1 MAEETEKPEQQLDEV
16 RDCATQNDF
25 KMKNKVK
32 EMIQYGNPV
41 LGNFPKSERMGLA
54 LQIKNAMYDIMHHV
68 IRLENKTFKKT
79 TLGDL
84 DTELDWL
91 RQCLQ
96 IAQDKESFPNKK
108 PCISVHQYEVWSRK
122 VNEIGKM
129 IGGYY
134 NSLNPQ
140 KPKKR

>member
-1 MAEETEKPEQQLDEV
+1 MGALGVDHRKEGEKLETPERTVFICEEPLTIQHLYTEPYEQTIT
-16 RDCATQNDF
+16 RDWGAWALVGQN
-25 KMKNKVK
+25 KRKGTV
-32 EMIQYGNPV
+32 
-41 LGNFPKSERMGLA
+41 
-54 LQIKNAMYDIMHHV
+54 
-68 IRLENKTFKKT
+68 RLENKTFKKT

-96 IAQDKESFPNKK
+96 IAQDKNSFPDQK

-122 VNEIGKM
+122 ANEIGKM

-140 KPKKR
+140 KTKKK

>member
-1 MAEETEKPEQQLDEV
+1 
-16 RDCATQNDF
+16 
-25 KMKNKVK
+25 
-32 EMIQYGNPV
+32 MIQYGNPI
-41 LGNFPKSERMGLA
+41 LRNFPKVERYGLA
-54 LQIKNAMYDIMHHV
+54 LQIKNAMYDIMHLV

-96 IAQDKESFPNKK
+96 IAQDKNSFPDQK
-108 PCISVHQYEVWSRK
+108 PCISTHQYEVWSRK
-122 VNEIGKM
+122 ANEIGKM

-140 KPKKR
+140 KTKKK

>member
-1 MAEETEKPEQQLDEV
+1 MAEETEKPEQLERV
-16 RDCATQNDF
+16 RDNATTEDF
-25 KMKNKVK
+25 KMKNKVY
-32 EMIQYGNPV
+32 EMIQYGNP
-41 LGNFPKSERMGLA
+41 LLKNFPKSERYALA
-54 LQIKNAMYDIMHHV
+54 QEIRCAMYEIMHLV

-91 RQCLQ
+91 RQCLRM
-96 IAQDKESFPNKK
+96 AQDASIQPGKK

-122 VNEIGKM
+122 ANEIGKM

-134 NSLNPQ
+134 NSLNP
-140 KPKKR
+140 KKTK